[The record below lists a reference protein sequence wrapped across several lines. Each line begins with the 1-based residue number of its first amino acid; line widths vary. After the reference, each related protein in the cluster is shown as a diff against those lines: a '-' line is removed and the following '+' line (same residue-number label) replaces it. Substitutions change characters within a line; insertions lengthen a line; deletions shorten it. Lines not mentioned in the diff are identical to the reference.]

1 MTIYASKIAFIVLG
15 LEQVA
20 PSNAHMYQDCY
31 ICKDPLDINI
41 NTKASAAHH
50 SAVRIRDCGHMHGQ
64 DCLNAWL
71 DAGNCCPTCK
81 HFLVDPSGHSVSEV
95 DITSVMHK
103 LRHQFS
109 QGLIVAAIARFIER
123 RKGQRAELHR
133 ARDEEMRMRKAQEA
147 RDHQDTLMGDE
158 DWAESGEEDF
168 EMEEDAD
175 GDFVTDD
182 EEQELPSASI

>member
-31 ICKDPLDINI
+31 ICKDPLDVNI
-41 NTKASAAHH
+41 HTKASAAHH
-50 SAVRIRDCGHMHGQ
+50 SAVRIRGCGHMHGQ

-71 DAGNCCPTCK
+71 DAGNSCPTCK
-81 HFLVDPSGHSVSEV
+81 HILFDPCGHTVSEA
-95 DITSVMHK
+95 DITSVMRN

-109 QGLIVAAIARFIER
+109 QGLIISAIARFMEK
-123 RKGQRAELHR
+123 RKGERAELHR
-133 ARDEEMRMRKAQEA
+133 AHDEELKLRKAKEA
-147 RDHQDTLMGDE
+147 RSHQDTLMDDK

-168 EMEEDAD
+168 DMEEDVD

-182 EEQELPSASI
+182 